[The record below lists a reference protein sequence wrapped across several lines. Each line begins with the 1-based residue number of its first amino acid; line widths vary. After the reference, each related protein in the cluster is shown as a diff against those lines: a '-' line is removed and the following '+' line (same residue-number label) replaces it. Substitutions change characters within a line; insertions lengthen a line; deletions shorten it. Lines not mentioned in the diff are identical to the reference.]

1 MPKITPQEI
10 KSGMV
15 IKIERKVKEN
25 DKEKTSHLHGLVIA
39 KKHGNQPQ
47 ATITLRRL
55 VDGVGVEWILPIF
68 SPSITNIELVK
79 ESKTRRAKL
88 YYLRTR
94 SPKQIR
100 TKLKKT
106 GKSKKVDII
115 EEEQNNSN
123 AEIITET
130 NQEIV

>member
-15 IKIERKVKEN
+15 LKIERKIKEN
-25 DKEKTSHLHGLVIA
+25 EKEKTSYLYGLVIA

-68 SPSITNIELVK
+68 SPNITNIELVK

-100 TKLKKT
+100 SKLRKS
-106 GKSKKVDII
+106 GKSKKIDII
-115 EEEQNNSN
+115 EEDQKNSN
-123 AEIITET
+123 TDILTET